1 MRSRQRRRQRSP
13 WGGPAAPSRTIV
25 VPLMLLLLGL
35 ILDGMGLKHGDK
47 LVFVGLLLLLVGAI
61 ADVVKHSD

>member
-1 MRSRQRRRQRSP
+1 
-13 WGGPAAPSRTIV
+13 
-25 VPLMLLLLGL
+25 MLLLLGL